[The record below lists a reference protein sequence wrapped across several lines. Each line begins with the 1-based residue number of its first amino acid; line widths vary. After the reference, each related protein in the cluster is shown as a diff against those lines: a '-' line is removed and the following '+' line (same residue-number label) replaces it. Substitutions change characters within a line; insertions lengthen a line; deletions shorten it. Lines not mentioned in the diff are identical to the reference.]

1 MDIDVKEN
9 NVRQTNL
16 RQADAKVAV
25 VGIVSDKKL
34 EMKTENGVRTI
45 EGIVTIKTSDT
56 NFVQMRVKCSD
67 KKKNDGSINKAFAGI
82 MTVMNEYKS
91 IADVGEDEADR
102 VRVSGQINLFRSNNT
117 GDEIIS
123 YTGSFF
129 NRIKPNQNFEP
140 KAEFEVEM
148 YIKNLVPEMNKEDE
162 ETGRYKI
169 CGWTPTYNG
178 IEPLDLIVPE
188 ELADQVSNIYEPKQT
203 ARFCGD
209 IVQNITYKT
218 IERPAAFG
226 VIKSGSKPNF
236 INELVVTGGSPAY
249 DATDKDE
256 VVEGGNQIP
265 YNPVTIQAAIDE
277 RDRRIKEEQNKP
289 KTNTT
294 INNARPSGATRGRTL
309 PTF

>member
-45 EGIVTIKTSDT
+45 EGTVTIKTSDT

-67 KKKNDGSINKAFAGI
+67 KKKNDGSINRAFAGI

-102 VRVSGQINLFRSNNT
+102 VRVSGQINPFRSNNT

-148 YIKNLVPEMNKEDE
+148 YIERFVPEFINNE

-178 IEPLDLIVPE
+178 IEPLTLFVPE
-188 ELADQVSNIYEPKQT
+188 ELAEAAANAYQPRQT
-203 ARFCGD
+203 ARFYGN
-209 IVQNITYKT
+209 IIQNITYKVT
-218 IERPAAFG
+218 NQPMAFG
-226 VIKSGSKPNF
+226 VKTKTESEF
-236 INELVVTGGSPAY
+236 INRLVVTGGSTAY
-249 DATDKDE
+249 NAETEDE
-256 VVEGGNQIP
+256 VIKGGNQIP

-289 KTNTT
+289 RTNTT
-294 INNARPSGATRGRTL
+294 INNARPSGASRGRTL